1 MTHYHFVGIK
11 GSGMSSL
18 AQIMHDLGHEVQGS
32 DIETYVFT
40 EVALRNKGISI
51 LPFDAN
57 NIKEDM
63 VIIQGNAF
71 PDSHEEIVKA
81 HQLKLDV
88 IRYHD
93 FLGHVINQYTSVAV
107 TGAHGKTS
115 TTGLLSH
122 VMNGDKK
129 TSFLIGDGTGMGLPG
144 SDYFAFEACEYRRH
158 FLSYDP
164 DYAIMTN
171 IDFDHPDY
179 FKDVVDVF
187 DAFQEMA
194 HNVKKA
200 IIAWGD
206 DEYLRKLEA
215 DVPIYYYGFNET
227 DDVYAKNIQITEQGS
242 QFDVYINGEFY
253 GQFLSPQYGD
263 HNILNTL
270 AVVTISY
277 LEKMN
282 IDNIKEA
289 LETFGGVK
297 RRFNE
302 TKVSNQVLV
311 DDYAHHPREINA
323 TIETARKKYPQKEVI
338 AVFQPHTFS
347 RTQAFLEEFATSL
360 SAADHVFL
368 CEIFGSIRENTGE
381 LTIQDLINRID
392 GSALIDESGIDVLE
406 KFDNAVILFMG
417 AGDIQKMQ
425 KAYLNKIGVK
435 KDF

>member
-11 GSGMSSL
+11 GAGMSSL

-32 DIETYVFT
+32 DIEKYVFT
-40 EVALRNKGISI
+40 EGALKNKGIKI
-51 LPFDAN
+51 LPFSVD
-57 NIKEDM
+57 NIHEGM
-63 VIIQGNAF
+63 VVIQGNAF
-71 PDSHEEIVKA
+71 PDTHEEIVRA
-81 HQLKLDV
+81 HELKLDV

-93 FLGHVINQYTSVAV
+93 FLGQVINQYTSVAV

-158 FLSYDP
+158 FLSYHP

-171 IDFDHPDY
+171 IDYDHPDY
-179 FKDVVDVF
+179 FKDIDDVAS
-187 DAFQEMA
+187 AFQEMA
-194 HNVKKA
+194 NNVKKA

-206 DEYLRKLEA
+206 DEHLRNLKA
-215 DVPIYYYGFNET
+215 DVPIYYYGLSKN
-227 DDVYAKNIQITEQGS
+227 DDVYADNIQITENGT
-242 QFDVYINGEFY
+242 QFDVYINGEY
-253 GQFLSPQYGD
+253 YDHFLTPQYGN
-263 HNILNTL
+263 HNVQNAL
-270 AVVTISY
+270 AVITISY
-277 LEKMN
+277 LEKMDVN
-282 IDNIKEA
+282 NIKEA

-302 TKVSNQVLV
+302 TFVSKQVLV
-311 DDYAHHPREINA
+311 DDYAHHPREISA
-323 TIETARKKYPQKEVI
+323 TIETARKKYPNKDVV

-347 RTQAFLEEFATSL
+347 RTQAFLDEFADAL
-360 SAADHVFL
+360 SKADHVFL

-392 GSALIDESGIDVLE
+392 GSALIDENSIDVLE

-417 AGDIQKMQ
+417 AGDIQKIQ
-425 KAYLNKIGVK
+425 GAYEEKICMSK
-435 KDF
+435 EF

>member
-11 GSGMSSL
+11 GAGMSSL

-32 DIETYVFT
+32 DIEKYVFT
-40 EVALRNKGISI
+40 EVALKNKGIKI
-51 LPFDAN
+51 LPFNAD
-57 NIKEDM
+57 NIKEGM
-63 VIIQGNAF
+63 VVIQGNAF
-71 PDSHEEIVKA
+71 PDTHEEIVKA
-81 HQLKLDV
+81 HDLKLDV

-93 FLGHVINQYTSVAV
+93 FLGHVIDQYTSVAV

-129 TSFLIGDGTGMGLPG
+129 TSFLIGDGTGMGLPA

-158 FLSYDP
+158 FLSYHP

-179 FKDVVDVF
+179 FKDIDDVAS
-187 DAFQEMA
+187 AFQSMA

-206 DEYLRKLEA
+206 DDHLRQLKA
-215 DVPIYYYGFNET
+215 DVPIYYYGLNKN
-227 DDVYAKNIQITEQGS
+227 DDIYADNIQITDKGT
-242 QFDVYINGEFY
+242 QFDVYVNGEY
-253 GQFLSPQYGD
+253 YDQFLSPQYGD
-263 HNILNTL
+263 HNIQNAL
-270 AVVTISY
+270 AVIAISY
-277 LEKMN
+277 LEKMDVN
-282 IDNIKEA
+282 NIKEA

-302 TKVSNQVLV
+302 TNVANQVLV

>member
-11 GSGMSSL
+11 GAGMSSL

-32 DIETYVFT
+32 DIEKYVFT
-40 EVALRNKGISI
+40 EGALKNKGIKI
-51 LPFDAN
+51 LPFSVD
-57 NIKEDM
+57 NIHEGM
-63 VIIQGNAF
+63 VVIQGNAF
-71 PDSHEEIVKA
+71 PDTHEEIVRA
-81 HQLKLDV
+81 HELKLDV

-93 FLGHVINQYTSVAV
+93 FLGQVINQYTSVAV

-158 FLSYDP
+158 FLSYHP

-171 IDFDHPDY
+171 IDYDHPDY
-179 FKDVVDVF
+179 FKDIDDVAS
-187 DAFQEMA
+187 AFQEMA
-194 HNVKKA
+194 NNVKKA

-206 DEYLRKLEA
+206 DEHLRNLKA
-215 DVPIYYYGFNET
+215 DVPIYYYGLSKN
-227 DDVYAKNIQITEQGS
+227 DDVYADNIQITENGT
-242 QFDVYINGEFY
+242 QFDVYINGEY
-253 GQFLSPQYGD
+253 YDHFLTPQYGN
-263 HNILNTL
+263 HNVQNAL
-270 AVVTISY
+270 AVITISY
-277 LEKMN
+277 LEKMDVN
-282 IDNIKEA
+282 NIKEA

-302 TKVSNQVLV
+302 TFVSKQVLV
-311 DDYAHHPREINA
+311 DDYAHHPREISA
-323 TIETARKKYPQKEVI
+323 TIETARKKYPNKDVV

-347 RTQAFLEEFATSL
+347 RTQAFLDEFADAL
-360 SAADHVFL
+360 SKADHVFL
-368 CEIFGSIRENTGE
+368 CEIFGSIREDTGE

-392 GSALIDESGIDVLE
+392 GSALIDENSIDVLE

-417 AGDIQKMQ
+417 AGDIQKIQ
-425 KAYLNKIGVK
+425 GAYEEKIGMSK
-435 KDF
+435 EF

>member
-11 GSGMSSL
+11 GAGMSSL

-32 DIETYVFT
+32 DIEKYVFT
-40 EVALRNKGISI
+40 EGALKNKGIKI
-51 LPFDAN
+51 LPFSVD
-57 NIKEDM
+57 NIHEGM
-63 VIIQGNAF
+63 VVIQGNAF
-71 PDSHEEIVKA
+71 PDTHEEIVRA
-81 HQLKLDV
+81 HELKLDV

-93 FLGHVINQYTSVAV
+93 FLGQVINQYTSVAV

-158 FLSYDP
+158 FLSYHP

-171 IDFDHPDY
+171 IDYDHPDY
-179 FKDVVDVF
+179 FKNIDDVAS
-187 DAFQEMA
+187 AFQEMA
-194 HNVKKA
+194 NNVKKA

-206 DEYLRKLEA
+206 DEHLRNLKA
-215 DVPIYYYGFNET
+215 DVPIYYYSLSKN
-227 DDVYAKNIQITEQGS
+227 DDVYADNIQITENGT
-242 QFDVYINGEFY
+242 QFDVYINGEY
-253 GQFLSPQYGD
+253 YDQFLTPQYGN
-263 HNILNTL
+263 HNVQNAL
-270 AVVTISY
+270 AVITISY
-277 LEKMN
+277 LEKMDVN
-282 IDNIKEA
+282 NIKEA

-302 TKVSNQVLV
+302 TFVSKQVLV
-311 DDYAHHPREINA
+311 DDYAHHPREISA
-323 TIETARKKYPQKEVI
+323 TIETARKKYPNKDVV

-347 RTQAFLEEFATSL
+347 RTQAFLDEFADAL
-360 SAADHVFL
+360 SKADHVFL

-392 GSALIDESGIDVLE
+392 GSALIDENSIDVLE

-417 AGDIQKMQ
+417 AGDIQKIQ
-425 KAYLNKIGVK
+425 RAYEEKIGMSK
-435 KDF
+435 EF

>member
-40 EVALRNKGISI
+40 EVALRNKGITI

-57 NIKEDM
+57 NIKENM

-179 FKDVVDVF
+179 FKDVEDVF

-360 SAADHVFL
+360 SGADHVFL